1 MSFTDNL
8 MRRVTCRSCG
18 FHVEKSAAWIRNNEV
33 STCPN
38 GHICQ
43 VSQFPV
49 VITAENS
56 QTADRARSEIRSD
69 SRSPSLG

>member
-8 MRRVTCRSCG
+8 MLRVTCRECG
-18 FHVEKSAAWIRNNEV
+18 FHVEKSAAWIRNNEIY
-33 STCPN
+33 TCPN

-49 VITAENS
+49 VIAVEKS
-56 QTADRARSEIRSD
+56 LAADRARTEIRST
-69 SRSPSLG
+69 